1 MPVQQP
7 MPHGLT
13 RGTAVMGGLGVGG
26 TERPRPWAGEAGV
39 APEAACR
46 GPCSTE
52 WRRSGSL
59 VQSQALEPGT
69 LGRPARQ
76 VCLWS
81 DGQREPQWAKE
92 ACEIGLGPATWN
104 SLQVR
109 TTGAGFVIWGHG
121 GGCGTMVLGVG
132 RGRGG
137 CRTAHTA
144 QGHLC
149 VDVLFGSEALMVT
162 SPTAL
167 GGDAA
172 LPRVGSVTRA
182 SRFPEPVSSPGR
194 WDL

>member
-1 MPVQQP
+1 MEEVWE
-7 MPHGLT
+7 
-13 RGTAVMGGLGVGG
+13 LGAIPSPGA
-26 TERPRPWAGEAGV
+26 RHPGEA
-39 APEAACR
+39 
-46 GPCSTE
+46 ST
-52 WRRSGSL
+52 SGLS
-59 VQSQALEPGT
+59 VVRWAEG
-69 LGRPARQ
+69 A
-76 VCLWS
+76 
-81 DGQREPQWAKE
+81 QWAKE
-92 ACEIGLGPATWN
+92 AGEIGLGPATWN

-121 GGCGTMVLGVG
+121 GGGTMVLGVG

-149 VDVLFGSEALMVT
+149 VDVLFGGEALMVR